1 MTHNGSYW
9 FDRLDAPYVQE
20 APTPLPAAVDV
31 AIIGG
36 GYTGL
41 WTAYYL
47 SELNPSLKIAVLEA
61 ETFGFGAS
69 GRNGG
74 WCMGTAHGVE
84 TLLARPESR
93 GSGLA
98 LARAM
103 QATVDEIGQ
112 VTKTLDIDCHFKK
125 GGNLTVA
132 TQAFHVPQLQ
142 AELQHLREL
151 GFSEDDYAWLP
162 AGEAQ
167 ERVQT
172 QQNFGA
178 LFTPHCAAIHPAR
191 LVRGLAASLAA
202 RGVECVASTRVTEI
216 KSGLVK
222 TDRGEVRAKNIL
234 RATEGY
240 TGTIK
245 GQQRRVLPIYSMMVA
260 TEPLPSAVWQQIGLS
275 NRETFGDPRR
285 VVIYG
290 QRTQDDR
297 LAFGGRAGYFYGSKI
312 KHRIALDDAG
322 PRAVAATLRQL
333 FPVLN
338 DYQITHGWGGPLGV
352 NRHWRPCV
360 SFDAKTGIGTAGG
373 YVGEGVAAANL
384 AARILADLVL
394 NRATEI
400 TQLPWVNDHA
410 RGWEIEPIRYFG
422 AKTLQFCAE
431 RADAQEARLGK
442 PAGLWA
448 TVFDAVVD

>member
-9 FDRLDAPYVQE
+9 FDSLDAPYVQE

-112 VTKTLDIDCHFKK
+112 VIKTLGIDCHFKK

>member
-9 FDRLDAPYVQE
+9 FDSLDAPYVQE

-93 GSGLA
+93 GAGLA

-132 TQAFHVPQLQ
+132 TQAFHVQQLQ

-151 GFSEDDYAWLP
+151 GFSEDDYAWLT

-167 ERVQT
+167 KRVQT
-172 QQNFGA
+172 RQNFGA

-245 GQQRRVLPIYSMMVA
+245 GQERRVLPIYSMMVA

-290 QRTQDDR
+290 QRTQDNR
-297 LAFGGRAGYFYGSKI
+297 LAFGGRAGYFYGSNI
-312 KHRIALDDAG
+312 KQAIALEDPG
-322 PRAVAATLRQL
+322 PQVVAETLRQL
-333 FPVLN
+333 FPILN

-360 SFDAKTGIGTAGG
+360 SFDAKTGIGAAGG
-373 YVGEGVAAANL
+373 YVGEGVAASNL
-384 AARILADLVL
+384 AARMLSDLVL
-394 NRATEI
+394 NRDTEI
-400 TQLPWVNDHA
+400 TRLPWVNDRA
-410 RGWEIEPIRYFG
+410 RGWEIEPFRYIG
-422 AKTLQFCAE
+422 AKTLQYCAE
-431 RADAQEARLGK
+431 RADAEEARLGK

-448 TVFDAVVD
+448 TLFDAVVD

>member
-9 FDRLDAPYVQE
+9 FDSLDAPYVQE